1 MSCARHCFDLN
12 CFTKVVFQKYY
23 QLIKSSDNLIIVKK
37 SCFFKFFVR
46 LIFDRS
52 KFFAKCDQSSQHRFR
67 KIHGL
72 LNRKSKV
79 SFFVSFDLGGHG
91 KIDYM

>member
-12 CFTKVVFQKYY
+12 CFAKAVFQKYY
-23 QLIKSSDNLIIVKK
+23 QPIKCSDNLIIVKKK

-46 LIFDRS
+46 LIFDKS

-72 LNRKSKV
+72 LNRKRQSL
-79 SFFVSFDLGGHG
+79 FLCLF
-91 KIDYM
+91 